1 MGCYLSKPVTDKVCE
16 NFDKE
21 NIRVGTCSMQETV
34 FNYILLYILSQDS
47 CSLLLT
53 SQGISVRILQGLLS
67 YYVAYI
73 SLYSLYNL

>member
-34 FNYILLYILSQDS
+34 YNTNFIFSILGDILVWFSGGPLGRVGPKPCQT
-47 CSLLLT
+47 L
-53 SQGISVRILQGLLS
+53 
-67 YYVAYI
+67 
-73 SLYSLYNL
+73 